1 MSNRVFKADSVL
13 TEHLHPELERLVP
26 EHVCKT
32 FGVFPFDLRD
42 GVLLVAAVDAAD
54 SVAAK
59 VVSKL
64 TGRAVE
70 LVEFAEPEI
79 LAAVADAFSG
89 VDTSFAPELDAG
101 DVEIGKMLVDL
112 QLITP
117 GDLDLAA
124 LEHAETGDPVGDI
137 LVANEVI
144 TQLTY
149 ASVVAERS
157 GIQRVDLDH
166 AEVDLEVARLVP
178 VELARKLTAVPVAR
192 DAGTVFL
199 ATANPLTDEDLESLA
214 PYIGTSVHLLI
225 ATRFS
230 LDQLIQRAHSDD
242 FGHLSVNLLKLER
255 PHESAHIVATT
266 GQKTFF
272 ILVLLALI
280 GSAVVWPMG
289 TAVGFVGVCSII
301 YLAVSLYRFRLTYRA
316 LGKHF
321 ETDVTADQL
330 SHVDEHLLPM
340 YTILVPLYKEAG
352 IVGRLVRDLNA
363 LDYPRTKLD
372 VKLLCEEDDVDCIN
386 TIRLL
391 DLPPHFRLVIV
402 PDAQPK
408 TKPKACNYGLLL
420 AEGKYTVIYDA
431 EDRPDVDQL
440 KKAVVAFSLAE
451 DNIACIQGKL
461 NYFNGRQ
468 NMLTSW
474 FANEY
479 SMHYELILPAMGDDR
494 APIPLGG
501 TSNHFKTDLLREL
514 GGWDPYNVTEDADL
528 GIRLHREG
536 YRTAIMDSTTLE
548 EANSELPNWI
558 RQRSRWIKGYYQTW
572 LVHMRNP
579 IKLMRKLGLKDFISF
594 NLTVGGAF
602 VHLIN
607 PLFWGLT
614 TLYVLTQSHVIEQ
627 LFPGFVYYAAAAM
640 LFMGNFVFV
649 YLNVAGSLQRGQ
661 FELTRYALMSPIYWG
676 MMAWAAWKGFIQLFT
691 NPFYWEKTEHG
702 LNEEHV

>member
-1 MSNRVFKADSVL
+1 MSRIFKPESLLA
-13 TEHLHPELERLVP
+13 EHVHPEVERLVP

-32 FGVFPFDLRD
+32 FGVFPYDVRD
-42 GVLLVAAVDAAD
+42 GVLHVAAVDPDDSIAAR
-54 SVAAK
+54 
-59 VVSKL
+59 VVSKV
-64 TGRAVE
+64 TGRPVE
-70 LVEFAEPEI
+70 LVQFP
-79 LAAVADAFSG
+79 AAQITEAIEDAFAQ
-89 VDTSFAPELDAG
+89 VDQSFGPELDDG
-101 DVEIGKMLVDL
+101 DVEIGKMLL
-112 QLITP
+112 NLGLITP
-117 GDLDLAA
+117 RDLDLAA
-124 LEHAETGDPVGDI
+124 LEHAATGDPVGEI

-144 TQLTY
+144 TQVTY

-157 GIQRVDLDH
+157 GIQRVDLEQ
-166 AEVDLEVARLVP
+166 AEVDLDVARLVP
-178 VELARKLTAVPVAR
+178 FEVAHKLTAIPVAR
-192 DAGTVFL
+192 EHGMVFL
-199 ATANPLTDEDLESLA
+199 ATARPLADQEFEILA
-214 PYIGTSVHLLI
+214 PYIGNEVHLLL

-230 LDQLIQRAHSDD
+230 VDQLIQRAHADEFAYLATHMLMD
-242 FGHLSVNLLKLER
+242 ER

-266 GQKTFF
+266 GQKVFF
-272 ILVLLALI
+272 SAVLIALI
-280 GSAVVWPMG
+280 ISAIIWPMN
-289 TAVGFVGVCSII
+289 TAIGFVSFCSAI

-321 ETDVTADQL
+321 ETDVTKDQL
-330 SHVDEHLLPM
+330 DHVDEHQLPT

-372 VKLLCEEDDVDCIN
+372 VKLLCEEDDVECIE

-391 DLPPHFRLVIV
+391 DLPPHFHLVIV
-402 PDAQPK
+402 PDSQPK

-431 EDRPDVDQL
+431 EDRPDPDQL

-468 NMLTSW
+468 NILTSW

-514 GGWDPYNVTEDADL
+514 AGWDPYNVTEDADL

-548 EANSELPNWI
+548 EANSEFPNWI

-579 IKLMRKLGLKDFISF
+579 IGTFRQLGLKGFISF

-614 TLYVLTQSHVIEQ
+614 TLYVLTRADVIEQ
-627 LFPGFVYYAAAAM
+627 MFPGFIYYAAAAM
-640 LFMGNFVFV
+640 LFVGNFVFV

-661 FELTRYALMSPIYWG
+661 FELTRYALVSPIYWG

-702 LNEEHV
+702 LNKDHE

>member
-1 MSNRVFKADSVL
+1 VTRVFKPESLLA
-13 TEHLHPELERLVP
+13 EHVHPEVGRLVP

-32 FGVFPFDLRD
+32 FGVFPFDLHD
-42 GVLLVAAVDAAD
+42 GVLYVAAVDAEDA
-54 SVAAK
+54 VAAR
-59 VVSKL
+59 VVSKI
-64 TGRAVE
+64 TGRDVE
-70 LVEFAEPEI
+70 LVAYDEAQISE
-79 LAAVADAFSG
+79 AVAEAFAG
-89 VDTSFAPELDAG
+89 VDQSFGPELDAG
-101 DVEIGKMLVDL
+101 DVEIGRMLLDL
-112 QLITP
+112 GLITAN
-117 GDLDLAA
+117 DLDQAA
-124 LEHAETGDPVGDI
+124 QEHATTGDPVGDI
-137 LVANEVI
+137 LVANEII

-149 ASVVAERS
+149 VSVLAERS
-157 GIQRVDLDH
+157 GLQRVDLDP
-166 AEVDLEVARLVP
+166 AEVDLEVARLLP
-178 VELARKLTAVPVAR
+178 VQLARKLSAVPVAR
-192 DAGTVFL
+192 EGDVIFL
-199 ATANPLTDEDLESLA
+199 ASAQPLSPDELTLLA
-214 PYIGTSVHLLI
+214 EHIGTDVHLLL
-225 ATRFS
+225 ATKFS
-230 LDQLIQRAHSDD
+230 LDQLIQLAHREE
-242 FGHLSVNLLKLER
+242 FGHLSANLLKIER

-266 GQKTFF
+266 GQKTF
-272 ILVLLALI
+272 LVLALLALI
-280 GSAVVWPMG
+280 GSAVAWPMKTAIG
-289 TAVGFVGVCSII
+289 FTAVCSAI
-301 YLAVSLYRFRLTYRA
+301 YLAVSIYRFRLTYRA

-330 SHVDEHLLPM
+330 DHVDEHLLPT

-372 VKLLCEEDDVDCIN
+372 VKLLCEEDDTDCIE
-386 TIRLL
+386 TIRSL
-391 DLPPHFRLVIV
+391 DLPPHFHLVIV
-402 PDAQPK
+402 PDSQPK

-431 EDRPDVDQL
+431 EDRPDPDQL
-440 KKAVVAFSLAE
+440 KKAVVAFSLAD

-468 NMLTSW
+468 NILTSW

-501 TSNHFKTDLLREL
+501 TSNHFITDLLREL

-548 EANSELPNWI
+548 EANSEVPNWI
-558 RQRSRWIKGYYQTW
+558 RQRSRWIKGYMQTY

-579 IKLMRKLGLKDFISF
+579 VRLFRKLGPKGFLSF

-614 TLYVLTQSHVIEQ
+614 TLYVLTRAHLIEQ
-627 LFPGFVYYAAAAM
+627 LFPGFVYYAAAGM
-640 LFMGNFVFV
+640 LFVGNFVFV

-702 LNEEHV
+702 LNEDHV